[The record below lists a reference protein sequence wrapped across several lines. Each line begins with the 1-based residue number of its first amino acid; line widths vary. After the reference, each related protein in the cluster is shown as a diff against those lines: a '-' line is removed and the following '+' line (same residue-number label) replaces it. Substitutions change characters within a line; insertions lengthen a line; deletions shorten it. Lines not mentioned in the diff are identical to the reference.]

1 MLIVMKYHLGFLK
14 YEILHR
20 QECPGFY
27 IWGRGLTD
35 TNLATILH
43 IDLFLIFLLLP
54 KTLQI
59 RKDELK
65 PTTIQR
71 LPIQAIFENII
82 ILFVVPPKFSSFSW
96 DFQSSQENWKTMLMD
111 NFGGVFLSMAYS
123 STFNGRIS
131 YHVKNGE
138 TCQPA
143 KSEDAVIL
151 QVCGAINFSQPALYL
166 WFQLFCLLLYIVRPG
181 GF

>member
-20 QECPGFY
+20 QECPGFF

-65 PTTIQR
+65 PATIQR
-71 LPIQAIFENII
+71 LPI
-82 ILFVVPPKFSSFSW
+82 
-96 DFQSSQENWKTMLMD
+96 
-111 NFGGVFLSMAYS
+111 
-123 STFNGRIS
+123 
-131 YHVKNGE
+131 
-138 TCQPA
+138 
-143 KSEDAVIL
+143 
-151 QVCGAINFSQPALYL
+151 
-166 WFQLFCLLLYIVRPG
+166 
-181 GF
+181 

>member
-1 MLIVMKYHLGFLK
+1 MPLLYSFFFSRKIGLWIWQMLIVMKYQLGFLK

-20 QECPGFY
+20 QECPGFF

-43 IDLFLIFLLLP
+43 IDLFLIFLRLP
-54 KTLQI
+54 KTLQF

-65 PTTIQR
+65 PATIQR
-71 LPIQAIFENII
+71 LPISAIFENII

-96 DFQSSQENWKTMLMD
+96 DFQAPQGNWKTMPMD
-111 NFGGVFLSMAYS
+111 NLGGATKSIMVFLSMAYS

-131 YHVKNGE
+131 YHVRNGE
-138 TCQPA
+138 TC
-143 KSEDAVIL
+143 
-151 QVCGAINFSQPALYL
+151 
-166 WFQLFCLLLYIVRPG
+166 
-181 GF
+181 